1 MAERVATTAYTPY
14 SRRRDA
20 SQAGARW
27 FGRFFLY
34 ACVVV
39 FGIIFAFPL
48 YWAIA
53 TSLKS
58 EPELYYYP
66 PLFWPEGFVI
76 GNYAEV
82 VTKYPF
88 AYWFWNSSLVSALTV
103 IGVTISSVIVA
114 YSFARFRYPGRD
126 LMFMLTLGTMMFP
139 AQITL
144 IPTFILFRLLGWL
157 NTPLPLIVP
166 HLGGTAFTIFLLRQF
181 IMSLPRDLDEA
192 AVIDGANYPRILYSV
207 LVPLMKPAIAT
218 VAVITFISAWNDF
231 MGPLIYLNKPNALT
245 LAVGLRF
252 FQNQPS
258 DARRFDHYMMSMVV
272 MTALPC
278 IILFFLAQR
287 TFVQG
292 IVMSGI
298 KG

>member
-1 MAERVATTAYTPY
+1 MADRIASTSVASY
-14 SRRRDA
+14 STRRDA
-20 SQAGARW
+20 SYIAAQRT
-27 FGRFFLY
+27 GRVTLY
-34 ACVVV
+34 SVIAV
-39 FGIIFAFPL
+39 FGVIFAFPL

-58 EPELYYYP
+58 ETELYFYP
-66 PLFWPEGFVI
+66 PRFLPEGLLV

-88 AYWFWNSSLVSALTV
+88 AAWFLNSSLISALTV
-103 IGVTISSVIVA
+103 IGVTVSSVIVA

-126 LMFMLTLGTMMFP
+126 LIFLLTLGTMMFP

-144 IPTFILFRLLGWL
+144 IPSFILFRILGWL
-157 NTPLPLIVP
+157 NTIAPLVVP

-192 AVIDGANYPRILYSV
+192 AVIDGANYPRILWSV
-207 LVPLMKPAIAT
+207 LVPLMKPAVAT

-231 MGPLIYLNKPNALT
+231 MGPMIYLNKPSALT

-252 FQNQPS
+252 LRMQPS
-258 DARRFDHYMMSMVV
+258 DARRFDHYMMAMVV

-278 IILFFLAQR
+278 IVLFFLAQK

>member
-1 MAERVATTAYTPY
+1 MASQATTAPAAQYAK
-14 SRRRDA
+14 RRDA
-20 SQAGARW
+20 SYAGARRL
-27 FGRFFLY
+27 GRVAIYLS
-34 ACVVV
+34 VVV
-39 FGIIFAFPL
+39 FGVIFAFPL

-66 PLFWPEGFVI
+66 PLFWPEGFLI
-76 GNYAEV
+76 GNYNEV

-88 AYWFWNSSLVSALTV
+88 TYWFWNSSVVSALTV
-103 IGVTISSVIVA
+103 AGVTVSSVVVG

-126 LMFMLTLGTMMFP
+126 LIFMATLATMMFP

-144 IPTFILFRLLGWL
+144 IPTFIMFRLFGWL
-157 NTPLPLIVP
+157 NTIWPLVVP
-166 HLGGTAFTIFLLRQF
+166 HLGGSAFAIFLLRQF

-192 AVIDGANYPRILYSV
+192 AVIDGANYPQILWSV

-231 MGPLIYLNKPNALT
+231 MGPLIYLNKPNSLT

-252 FQNQPS
+252 FQNQPA

-272 MTALPC
+272 MTTVPC
-278 IILFFLAQR
+278 IVLFFLAQK